1 MHTLS
6 NDEQQTISS
15 KAPSPFIFARASSP
29 HAQHPER
36 NEDYILI
43 DRHYGLVAVLDGVG
57 GREAGE
63 VASRLAAQTIRKSWQ
78 HMRQQQQSTQTASPI
93 SSIVPCGQI
102 DLDAAIQQLLE
113 DANQQL
119 LIKGEQ
125 LSKATDS
132 KQQPETTVVLLILC
146 QQKDGYAMTY
156 AHVGDSRLY
165 LLREGEPLQRLTDDD
180 GYLSILLNEQ
190 TISRADA
197 LRIDQAARTED
208 LDETEHSYFAKRNGI
223 TQSLGQNKP
232 LDIHLGQST
241 LIAGDR
247 ILLCTDGIHDNLT
260 DQEIADTLAQS
271 GKTTVAKRLVQQ
283 AIERS
288 HQHDDTTIRAK
299 ADDMS
304 ALMITV
310 VRQ

>member
-6 NDEQQTISS
+6 NDEQQAISS
-15 KAPSPFIFARASSP
+15 KTTSPFIFARASSP

-43 DRHYGLVAVLDGVG
+43 DRTHGLVAVFDGVG
-57 GREAGE
+57 GNTAGE
-63 VASRLAAQTIRKSWQ
+63 VASRLAAQTMRKNWQ
-78 HMRQQQQSTQTASPI
+78 RMLQQLQLTSGI
-93 SSIVPCGQI
+93 SSTIIQCGQTN
-102 DLDAAIQQLLE
+102 LDTTMQQLLE

-125 LSKATDS
+125 LSIALDS
-132 KQQPETTVVLLILC
+132 KQQPETTVVMLILC
-146 QQKDGYAMTY
+146 QHENDYAMTY

-165 LLREGEPLQRLTDDD
+165 LLRENEPLHRLTSDD
-180 GYLSILLNEQ
+180 GYLSILLKEQ
-190 TISRADA
+190 TISSADA
-197 LRIDQAARTED
+197 LRIDQATRTED

-223 TQSLGQNKP
+223 TQSLGQHRP
-232 LDIHLGQST
+232 LDIHLGQTT
-241 LIAGDR
+241 LVSGDR

-260 DQEIADTLAQS
+260 DQEIAATLAQS

-304 ALMITV
+304 ALVITV

>member
-1 MHTLS
+1 MHILS
-6 NDEQQTISS
+6 NDEQQAISS
-15 KAPSPFIFARASSP
+15 TNLSSFIFARASSP

-43 DRHYGLVAVLDGVG
+43 DRHYGLVAVLDEVG

-63 VASRLAAQTIRKSWQ
+63 VAS
-78 HMRQQQQSTQTASPI
+78 H
-93 SSIVPCGQI
+93 
-102 DLDAAIQQLLE
+102 
-113 DANQQL
+113 
-119 LIKGEQ
+119 
-125 LSKATDS
+125 
-132 KQQPETTVVLLILC
+132 
-146 QQKDGYAMTY
+146 
-156 AHVGDSRLY
+156 
-165 LLREGEPLQRLTDDD
+165 
-180 GYLSILLNEQ
+180 
-190 TISRADA
+190 
-197 LRIDQAARTED
+197 
-208 LDETEHSYFAKRNGI
+208 TEHSYFAKRNGI
-223 TQSLGQNKP
+223 TQSLGQHKP

-241 LIAGDR
+241 LNPGDR

-304 ALMITV
+304 ALVITV
-310 VRQ
+310 ARQ